1 MVAKIPQSIKI
12 KVLNEWLQGASR
24 FQIARNNSIGTGTV
38 TGILQQVRNNDIPDI
53 DLMRN
58 LALMLKKE
66 DLDVNHFSSA
76 VRLKKVLDRIGLP
89 EEKLEL
95 LIEEIR
101 VHSFQ
106 HEMDEKEFLS
116 KMDEIF
122 QSAINLEIPISD
134 VVVKISQKKT

>member
-24 FQIARNNSIGTGTV
+24 FQIARNNGIGAGTV
-38 TGILQQVRNNDIPDI
+38 TGILQQARNNDIPDI
-53 DLMRN
+53 DLMRK

-66 DLDVNHFSSA
+66 DLDVYHFSSA

-89 EEKLEL
+89 EEKLES
-95 LIEEIR
+95 LIEEIS

-122 QSAINLEIPISD
+122 QSAINLDIPISD
-134 VVVKISQKKT
+134 VLVKISQKKT

>member
-24 FQIARNNSIGTGTV
+24 FQIARNNDIGTGTV